1 MIRRSY
7 YKKGFTLV
15 ELSLSIA
22 FIAILSIAIVM
33 VINNTITSYRWGLTL
48 NQLNSTGMDLV
59 DDLRTAVQSSSS
71 ESIDSLCSRLYKNGD
86 GLAECLED
94 HAHNFVAVIKT
105 DTVKIG
111 EGTANGESVS
121 GAPVYGAFCTGSYSY
136 IWNSG
141 YFMSSEY
148 RVQSMKPAGLKYRG
162 VDGGVKTVYSE
173 SAPFKLLKV
182 EDEDRAVCVAA
193 AMAVSEDHYRVN
205 NDDSTPNMFDI
216 SDTKYPVIAEEPI
229 DILAS
234 GGSNNLAIYDLMA
247 RTAEND
253 SDDSLFYTASFILGT
268 VQGGINV
275 VSSSN
280 SCATPNESTI
290 ENSDYC
296 SINKFNFAA
305 QANGA

>member
-1 MIRRSY
+1 MVKFLD

-48 NQLNSTGMDLV
+48 NQLNTTGMDLV

-71 ESIDSLCSRLYKNGD
+71 ELVDSICSRLYVSGTELDK
-86 GLAECLED
+86 CLQD
-94 HAHNFVAVIKT
+94 NAHNFVAIVRT

-121 GAPVYGAFCTGSYSY
+121 SAPVYGAFCTGSYSY

-148 RVQSMKPAGLKYRG
+148 RVQSVKPAGLKYRS

-173 SAPFKLLKV
+173 NAPFKLLKV
-182 EDEDRAVCVAA
+182 EDEDRSVCVAA
-193 AMAVSEDHYRVN
+193 VKAVN
-205 NDDSTPNMFDI
+205 STKYVVSNSGSVPNMFDI
-216 SDTKYPVIAEEPI
+216 SSTEYPVIAEEPI

-234 GGSNNLAIYDLMA
+234 GGSNNMAIYDLLA
-247 RTAEND
+247 QTAEND
-253 SDDSLFYTASFILGT
+253 SNDALFYTVSFILGT

-275 VSSSN
+275 KASSN

-305 QANGA
+305 KANGA